1 PPDYNVLPLW
11 PHDIVRRRTVVAVGD
26 VNGDGLDDVF
36 IGGSPGAPA
45 RLFVQR
51 RDGSFVESSQP
62 YPWTNQRYEDWGAQ
76 FFDANGDGKLD
87 LYVASG
93 GYQLAP
99 VSPLLQ
105 DRLYI
110 NQGNGRFVRDTAA
123 LPPML
128 ASKAAIA
135 VGDFNGD
142 GKPDL
147 FVGGRLMPRNYP
159 YPARSYILRNDGGHF
174 TDVTEQLAPELAKPF
189 GLITTALWVDFE
201 GDGRQDLVVA
211 GEWMGI
217 QFFRNDGKQLRNVT
231 TSMGLP
237 PCRGWWYRLAAGD
250 FN

>member
-1 PPDYNVLPLW
+1 M
-11 PHDIVRRRTVVAVGD
+11 
-26 VNGDGLDDVF
+26 NGDGLDDVF

-76 FFDANGDGKLD
+76 FFDANGDGRLD

-99 VSPLLQ
+99 VSALLQ

-110 NQGNGRFVRDTAA
+110 NQGNGRFVRDSAA

-128 ASKAAIA
+128 TSTAAIA

-142 GKPDL
+142 GRPDL
-147 FVGGRLMPRNYP
+147 FVGGRVTPRNYP
-159 YPARSYILRNDGGHF
+159 YPARSYLLRNDGGHF
-174 TDVTEQLAPELAKPF
+174 TDVTDSLCPELARPF
-189 GLITTALWVDFE
+189 GMITAAVWVTLLASASE
-201 GDGRQDLVVA
+201 VRVIHGRSGGRVKQAVHARLRELSVRSVRLDP
-211 GEWMGI
+211 
-217 QFFRNDGKQLRNVT
+217 RNPGVT
-231 TSMGLP
+231 IVT
-237 PCRGWWYRLAAGD
+237 
-250 FN
+250 F